1 MPIKQCKLPGGGKGF
16 KWGDGGKCYPSI
28 GQAQRQA
35 AAAHANGFA
44 GDKQPDGVS
53 RDKPDTLAMDRES
66 VRTIDKD
73 GRLHVSETNI
83 SKAGVN
89 PYWGRE
95 IPGYEALG
103 LDADTIYQ
111 VFRPPEELEKAA
123 GTFNNIPLLA
133 KHIHVSSEKPEKDKV
148 IGTVGSNARFDGEYL
163 KNSLAVWDQAYI
175 DRIDDDSQRELSSA
189 YHYTAVKKKGV
200 YHGQPYD
207 LVMTDLHGNHV
218 STVVEGRAGP
228 DVLVADSQ
236 LINPEKVASVKL
248 NHAQKKALSA
258 RLAQAVVARN
268 KTKALIAK
276 DGMID
281 AEAVEDVLINAL
293 AATQTGEE
301 AQDDADPG
309 KKDPDDTDGR
319 RSDRG
324 TAADEDDK
332 FAKLLASL
340 KQVIADCE
348 GGGEDED
355 IDDDG
360 NADAQDEENADKPES
375 DKPAND
381 NASTAEPTTMAR
393 KTEPAKG
400 AMDAKTIRKNVTK
413 EVTEA
418 IQGRFRAASEV
429 KPLTGDIDAMAFDS
443 AEDVYAYAI
452 KAAGKDPAQY
462 DRAAYKGMAHV
473 LVDAAKTPTRTP
485 IIAADAANAEKSL
498 TEQFPGLASIKQ
510 R

>member
-1 MPIKQCKLPGGGKGF
+1 MPIKPEL
-16 KWGDGGKCYPSI
+16 I
-28 GQAQRQA
+28 
-35 AAAHANGFA
+35 
-44 GDKQPDGVS
+44 
-53 RDKPDTLAMDRES
+53 AMDRES
-66 VRTIDKD
+66 VRTVDKD

-95 IPGYEALG
+95 IPGYEGLG
-103 LDADTIYQ
+103 LDPDTIYQ

-123 GTFNNIPLLA
+123 ATFNNIPLLA

-258 RLAQAVVARN
+258 RLTQALTARN

-281 AEAVEDVLINAL
+281 AEAVEDLLINAL
-293 AATQTGEE
+293 AETQGGET

-309 KKDPDDTDGR
+309 KKDPDDTDGK

-332 FAKLLASL
+332 FAKLLAGL
-340 KQVIADCE
+340 KKVIADCE

-355 IDDDG
+355 IDNGEGEDEG
-360 NADAQDEENADKPES
+360 EENGEKPDG
-375 DKPAND
+375 DKPAKD
-381 NASTAEPTTMAR
+381 NASTATPAEMTR